1 MNLGQFIDTF
11 KEAIA
16 QRVVESYPPLYRP
29 SENGHELPRL
39 LRKPLGAQEDAIRGA
54 ALSLEAH
61 RGTTVVGEMGTGK
74 TFIAAAAA
82 HLAGFKRILVLC
94 PPHLV
99 PKWKRE
105 VEMTVPG
112 ARAVIVKSITDLE
125 RLRLSTG
132 SGPLFAVMSR
142 EKAKLSYR
150 WMPAVIQRWAVSKG
164 RLLRDEETVEPFRVP
179 CCPDCTAQVVDKDGV
194 PLTDADLNR
203 RKHTC
208 AGCGSPLWQAD
219 RSGPARYPLADYVK
233 HHMKGFFD
241 LLVGDE
247 VHEYKGRGSA
257 QGIAAGVLADVC
269 GKSLSLSGTLMGG
282 YSSTLFHLLYRFS
295 PEIRTDFGRSDEHRW
310 IQRYGFEEHTVGKP
324 DDDSVEDGRFS
335 RRRKYRKVVRER
347 PGLVP
352 SALFHIIGN
361 TVFLRLADVASGLPP
376 YDEQVM
382 LSSMDSEEDATG
394 YSQRSAY
401 NTVYEELRLK
411 LAEALKAGSKRL
423 LATYLQTLLA
433 YPDGCTRGETVF
445 DPRSGEVIV
454 QVPPLS
460 EEKLY
465 PKEKALIDMVAAERM
480 EGRRV
485 LVYATHTGT
494 RDITERMD
502 DMLTRHG
509 FRVAVMKADAV
520 APERREAWVA
530 DRVKQG
536 IDVMICHPRLVQ
548 TGLDLIDF
556 PTLIWYETD
565 YSVYVM
571 RQASRRSWRIGQT
584 RPVKVVFMSYKNTL
598 QADALKLVAKK
609 LQSSLAVEGEL
620 PEDGLAAYGDDGD
633 DLMMALARKIVS
645 GDEEEDETVEAVFA
659 QARDA
664 EAASEEYLV
673 DDGWKTVEI
682 EPEAV
687 EVNGNG
693 HHAGGIGPTVE
704 LVLDNGHHGQR
715 QWPCACPGQREWQ
728 RPPRRGRGAAAVA
741 VLLGGVHGRGAGEAE
756 GPGPQASARS
766 HVPVRVGAGNGTGA
780 GGGAG
785 RRRALGCNTQG
796 EVVARSAMASPCTA
810 MCAGFF
816 AFQPARFMCAA
827 LFFCPFSGEV
837 LIPLLRSPSSAS
849 DGPSGEAARNG
860 QPIKRRLTLN
870 LASTFQRWL
879 KVWRS
884 RAFSMLR
891 SGQTAIDGEAGE
903 RERLIPRCSAVPTRA
918 GSTFRAILSVPG

>member
-1 MNLGQFIDTF
+1 MNLGGFIDKF
-11 KEAIA
+11 KDAIA
-16 QRVVESYPPLYRP
+16 RRVVESYPPLYRP
-29 SENGHELPRL
+29 SENGGALPRL
-39 LRKPLGAQEDAIRGA
+39 LRKPLGAQADAIRGA
-54 ALSLEAH
+54 ALSLKAH

-74 TFIAAAAA
+74 TFIGAAA
-82 HLAGFKRILVLC
+82 HMAGFERILIIC

-112 ARAVIVKSITDLE
+112 VRTAIVESITDLE
-125 RLRLSTG
+125 RLRFSIG

-150 WMPAVIQRWAVSKG
+150 WMPAVIKRWAVSKG
-164 RLLRDEETVEPFRVP
+164 RLIREEETGEPFRIP

-208 AGCGSPLWQAD
+208 AGCGAPLWQAD
-219 RSGPARYPLADYVK
+219 RSGPTRYPLADYIK
-233 HHMKGFFD
+233 HRMKDFFD
-241 LLVGDE
+241 LLIGDE
-247 VHEYKGRGSA
+247 VHEFKGRGSA
-257 QGIAAGVLADVC
+257 QGIAAGILANVC
-269 GKSLSLSGTLMGG
+269 GKSLSLTGTLLGG
-282 YSSTLFHLLYRFS
+282 YSSTIFHLLYRFS
-295 PEIRTDFGRSDEHRW
+295 SEIRTEFGRSDEHRW
-310 IQRYGFEEHTVGKP
+310 IQRYGFEEITVGKP
-324 DDDSVEDGRFS
+324 DDDAVEDGRNS
-335 RRRKYRKVVRER
+335 RRRKFRKVVRER

-361 TVFLRLADVASGLPP
+361 TVFLRLADVASGLPD
-376 YDEQVM
+376 YEEKILV
-382 LSSMDSEEDATG
+382 SSMDSEEDSTG
-394 YSQRSAY
+394 YSQRTAY
-401 NTVYEELRLK
+401 NTVFEELKLK

-445 DPRSGEVIV
+445 DPRSGDVIV

-460 EEKLY
+460 EERLY
-465 PKEKALIDMVAAERM
+465 PKEKALIDMVAAERL

-520 APERREAWVA
+520 APNRREAWVA
-530 DRVKQG
+530 DRVQEG
-536 IDVMICHPRLVQ
+536 IDVLICHPRLVQ

-645 GDEEEDETVEAVFA
+645 GDEEEDAETMEEVFA

-664 EAASEEYLV
+664 EARDAEASAEEFLV
-673 DDGWKTVEI
+673 DDGWKPVEV

-687 EVNGNG
+687 EVNWNG
-693 HHAGGIGPTVE
+693 HHADGIGPTVE
-704 LVLDNGHHGQR
+704 LVLDTGHHANGNGHAAVEVNGNGHSDEVPEPQ
-715 QWPCACPGQREWQ
+715 QSLFSWAEFMAEEPVKPK
-728 RPPRRGRGAAAVA
+728 GRKQKPQPAAASLFEWALTVEQEREEEE
-741 VLLGGVHGRGAGEAE
+741 L
-756 GPGPQASARS
+756 
-766 HVPVRVGAGNGTGA
+766 VGAG
-780 GGGAG
+780 
-785 RRRALGCNTQG
+785 R
-796 EVVARSAMASPCTA
+796 
-810 MCAGFF
+810 
-816 AFQPARFMCAA
+816 
-827 LFFCPFSGEV
+827 
-837 LIPLLRSPSSAS
+837 
-849 DGPSGEAARNG
+849 
-860 QPIKRRLTLN
+860 
-870 LASTFQRWL
+870 
-879 KVWRS
+879 
-884 RAFSMLR
+884 
-891 SGQTAIDGEAGE
+891 
-903 RERLIPRCSAVPTRA
+903 
-918 GSTFRAILSVPG
+918 

>member
-1 MNLGQFIDTF
+1 MNLGEFIDTF
-11 KEAIA
+11 KDAIA
-16 QRVVESYPPLYRP
+16 RRVVESYPPLYRP
-29 SENGHELPRL
+29 SENGHKLPRL
-39 LRKPLGAQEDAIRGA
+39 LRRPLGAQADAIKGA

-61 RGTTVVGEMGTGK
+61 RGATVVGEMGTGK

-82 HLAGFKRILVLC
+82 HMAGFRRILVLC

-125 RLRLSTG
+125 RLRISVG

-150 WMPAVIQRWAVSKG
+150 WMPAVIQWWAVSRG
-164 RLLRDEETVEPFRVP
+164 RLLRDEGTGEPFRVP
-179 CCPDCTAQVVDKDGV
+179 CCPGCTAQIVDKDGV

-208 AGCGSPLWQAD
+208 AACGGPLWQAD
-219 RSGPARYPLADYVK
+219 KSGPARYPLADYVK
-233 HHMKGFFD
+233 RRMKGFFD

-282 YSSTLFHLLYRFS
+282 YSSTLFHLLYRFN
-295 PEIRTDFGRSDEHRW
+295 PEIRTDFGRSDERRW
-310 IQRYGFEEHTVGKP
+310 IQRYGFEEVTVGK
-324 DDDSVEDGRFS
+324 DDDDAVEDGRNS
-335 RRRKYRKVVRER
+335 RRRKFRKVVRER

-361 TVFLRLADVASGLPP
+361 TVFLRLADVASGLPH
-376 YDEQVM
+376 YEEQVM

-433 YPDGCTRGETVF
+433 YPEGCTKGETVF
-445 DPRSGEVIV
+445 DPRSGDVIV

-480 EGRRV
+480 EGCRV

-502 DMLTRHG
+502 DILTRRG

-584 RPVKVVFMSYKNTL
+584 RPVKVVFMAYRNTL

-664 EAASEEYLV
+664 EAASEEFLV
-673 DDGWKTVEI
+673 DDGWKAVEV

-693 HHAGGIGPTVE
+693 HHADGIGPTVE
-704 LVLDNGHHGQR
+704 LVPGNGRHPNGSGNGHAPAPVNGNGHHEEAPEPQQSLFSWAEFMAEEPVKPKGRKQKP
-715 QWPCACPGQREWQ
+715 QPATLSMFEWALTVEQEREKE
-728 RPPRRGRGAAAVA
+728 PVGAA
-741 VLLGGVHGRGAGEAE
+741 R
-756 GPGPQASARS
+756 
-766 HVPVRVGAGNGTGA
+766 
-780 GGGAG
+780 
-785 RRRALGCNTQG
+785 
-796 EVVARSAMASPCTA
+796 
-810 MCAGFF
+810 
-816 AFQPARFMCAA
+816 
-827 LFFCPFSGEV
+827 
-837 LIPLLRSPSSAS
+837 
-849 DGPSGEAARNG
+849 
-860 QPIKRRLTLN
+860 
-870 LASTFQRWL
+870 
-879 KVWRS
+879 
-884 RAFSMLR
+884 
-891 SGQTAIDGEAGE
+891 
-903 RERLIPRCSAVPTRA
+903 
-918 GSTFRAILSVPG
+918 